1 MIELKIEN
9 VAETLINQAKLFN
22 CTLENAW
29 NNYMHSYITE
39 QFTLEDVANYIEDM
53 EIYKIIEIIEERD
66 KNDNGIRYSLDDL
79 KNAIK

>member
-9 VAETLINQAKLFN
+9 VAKTLISQAKLFN
-22 CTLENAW
+22 CTLETAW

-53 EIYKIIEIIEERD
+53 QIYKIIEIIEESD
-66 KNDNGIRYSLDDL
+66 KNVNGIRYSLDDL

>member
-22 CTLENAW
+22 CTIDIAW
-29 NNYMHSYITE
+29 DKYMHPYITN
-39 QFTLEDVANYIEDM
+39 QFNLEDIANYIEDM
-53 EIYKIIEIIEERD
+53 QIYKIIEERD

-79 KNAIK
+79 KNTIK

>member
-22 CTLENAW
+22 CTIDIAW
-29 NNYMHSYITE
+29 SNYMHSYITN
-39 QFTLEDVANYIEDM
+39 QFNLADVANYIEDM
-53 EIYKIIEIIEERD
+53 QIYKIIEERD

-79 KNAIK
+79 KNTIK